1 MESLVDLVT
10 TSFQAVAGVAVVF
23 TAGYAINTKQDTK
36 FASVYPTLFPS
47 SEIAH
52 EQSILAVARNVL
64 LPALLFTTLST
75 TSMTW
80 RSLLMRTSPRIAM
93 FAG

>member
-23 TAGYAINTKQDTK
+23 TAGYAINTKQDAK
-36 FASVYPTLFPS
+36 FAKVDSTPS
-47 SEIAH
+47 HGVKIAD
-52 EQSILAVARNVL
+52 EQSILAIARDVL

-80 RSLLMRTSPRIAM
+80 RTLLMRKDLNSISQS
-93 FAG
+93 